1 MKVAVIGSRG
11 LWVDIGKYLPDGVT
25 KIISGGAR
33 GIDSAAEEYADKNGI
48 AKEIFLPNYA
58 KYAKRAPLIRN
69 QEIVLNSDIVI
80 AIWDGSTRGTKYTI
94 DFAKRIGKQVKV
106 FIIDS

>member
-48 AKEIFLPNYA
+48 AEEIFLPNYA

-80 AIWDGSTRGTKYTI
+80 AIWDGSSRGTKYTI